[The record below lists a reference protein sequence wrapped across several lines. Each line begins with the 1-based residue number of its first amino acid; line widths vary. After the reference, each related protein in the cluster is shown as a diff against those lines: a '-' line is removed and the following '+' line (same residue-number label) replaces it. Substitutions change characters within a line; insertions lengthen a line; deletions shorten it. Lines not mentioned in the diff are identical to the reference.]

1 MTQAADLVLRNGQVR
16 TLAGET
22 AEALAVRDGNIV
34 SVGRDGE
41 VSFLVGVET
50 TVIDLDDRVVL
61 PGFIDA
67 HTHMDFLGK
76 QQVEADLAAADS
88 PSECLDELAA
98 RREESEGPILGYGYD
113 ESRWSGDYL
122 TRDQLD
128 EVSTDRPVVAY
139 REDLHLASVN
149 SIVLDQYVDDFP
161 AEYVA
166 RDNGRPTGVLT
177 EDALA
182 VLGERLDPGPE
193 RFREYLLAAQEYAHR
208 HGVTGVHDII
218 REPVVARTFHELDR
232 DGDLSIRVRLNY
244 AAEFLDAID
253 DLGLITNHGTD
264 HLSVGAIKAFA
275 DGSIGSRTAR
285 LSEPYAD
292 DDGRGEWTIPP
303 AELSELVDRID
314 DADLQAMVH
323 GIGDEALDALVDS
336 YEGTSRER
344 HRIEHAELLSEER
357 LEAIEANDIVIS
369 AQPNFHKWA
378 RDGGLYDNRLGEQRR
393 RRSNQ
398 FRLMLDAGIPLAFGS
413 DCMPMD
419 PLFGI
424 EQAVTAPDDTQR
436 IDTTEAVR
444 AYTQGGAYAGFD
456 ENRLGTIELG
466 NCADLVVL
474 DQSPWETDGIADLTV
489 ELTIV
494 DGAVVFERGRT
505 V

>member
-1 MTQAADLVLRNGQVR
+1 M
-16 TLAGET
+16 
-22 AEALAVRDGNIV
+22 
-34 SVGRDGE
+34 
-41 VSFLVGVET
+41 
-50 TVIDLDDRVVL
+50 
-61 PGFIDA
+61 
-67 HTHMDFLGK
+67 
-76 QQVEADLAAADS
+76 
-88 PSECLDELAA
+88 
-98 RREESEGPILGYGYD
+98 
-113 ESRWSGDYL
+113 
-122 TRDQLD
+122 
-128 EVSTDRPVVAY
+128 AY

-149 SIVLDQYVDDFP
+149 SVVLDQYVEDFP

-177 EDALA
+177 EDALE
-182 VLGERLDPGPE
+182 VLSERIDPDPE

-218 REPVVARTFHELDR
+218 REPVVARQFHELDR

-244 AAEFLDAID
+244 AAEYLDAID
-253 DLGLITNHGTD
+253 ELGLVTNHGTD
-264 HLSVGAIKAFA
+264 HLTVGAIKAFA

-285 LSEPYAD
+285 LSESYTD
-292 DDGRGEWTIPP
+292 GEGRGEWTIPP
-303 AELSELVDRID
+303 AELSELIDRID

-323 GIGDEALDALVDS
+323 GIGDEALDALCDS

-357 LEAIEANDIVIS
+357 LADVAANDIVVS

-378 RDGGLYDNRLGEQRR
+378 RDGGLYDDRLGEERR

-398 FRLMLDAGIPLAFGS
+398 FRLMLDAGIALAFGS

-444 AYTQGGAYAGFD
+444 AYTRGGAYAGFEED
-456 ENRLGTIELG
+456 RLGTIEAG
-466 NCADLVVL
+466 TCADMVVL
-474 DQSPWETDGIADLTV
+474 DQSPWETESIGDLAVEMTIA
-489 ELTIV
+489 
-494 DGAVVFERGRT
+494 DGAVVFERGRSD
-505 V
+505 